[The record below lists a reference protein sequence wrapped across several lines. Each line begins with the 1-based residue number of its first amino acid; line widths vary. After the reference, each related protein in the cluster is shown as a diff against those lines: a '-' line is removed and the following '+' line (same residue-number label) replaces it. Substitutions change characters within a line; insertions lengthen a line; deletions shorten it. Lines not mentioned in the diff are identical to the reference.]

1 MKRSDQ
7 SPAIGEMML
16 AKTILEEKNDTID
29 QKDRSIRDL
38 SCQLREMRQ
47 ELEQSGRELAQSR
60 QDARWQGVRE
70 VLEEV
75 FCLVCDYRGGEGG
88 AENKLADRLIMM
100 CREKYGLE
108 VIDKTP
114 DAVDPEIHQVVE
126 VEQAAGPSTSIQ
138 VISKGFKVAG
148 RLLKP
153 MQVKVIKGAKRGL
166 YPAADVSASRFVID
180 SPGEG

>member
-16 AKTILEEKNDTID
+16 AKSILEQKNETID
-29 QKDRSIRDL
+29 QKDRSIREL

-47 ELEQSGRELAQSR
+47 ELEQSGRESAQSR

-75 FCLVCDYRGGEGG
+75 LRLVCDYRSGEVG
-88 AENKLADRLIMM
+88 AENKLADRLIVM

-108 VIDKTP
+108 VIDETP
-114 DAVDPEIHQVVE
+114 DALDPEIHQVVE
-126 VEQAAGPSTSIQ
+126 VEQAAGPATSIQ

-148 RLLKP
+148 RLLRP
-153 MQVKVIKGAKRGL
+153 MQVRVIRGAKRGAFL
-166 YPAADVSASRFVID
+166 GADVPASRFATD
-180 SPGEG
+180 SPRGG